1 MFWANLQAQDINR
14 VIKKVNA
21 ETGQEFYC
29 EVRFLVYYPQ
39 MKAIP
44 PLCSVWYGY
53 IIIWCWDVYLWC
65 GRDKYTAVTCI
76 WPRVQPSIIK
86 KRGHHG

>member
-14 VIKKVNA
+14 VIKVVNA

-53 IIIWCWDVYLWC
+53 IYYMVLGCMLVC
-65 GRDKYTAVTCI
+65 GRDKYMAVTCI
-76 WPRVQPSIIK
+76 
-86 KRGHHG
+86 